1 MNLNKD
7 GFEIRKKF
15 VSNSI
20 IQSIKDEVSS
30 PKMTT
35 LKSGIRGADKKF
47 KSVKELAYSQQFL
60 NDAAQLLG
68 STPSVI
74 RILYFDKTPDINW
87 LVSWHQDKTIAVD
100 TNRIIEGWGPW
111 SIKDKTHHVQPP
123 LEVLNQMVTF
133 RLHLD
138 DTDKNTS

>member
-111 SIKDKTHHVQPP
+111 EYQ
-123 LEVLNQMVTF
+123 
-133 RLHLD
+133 R
-138 DTDKNTS
+138 